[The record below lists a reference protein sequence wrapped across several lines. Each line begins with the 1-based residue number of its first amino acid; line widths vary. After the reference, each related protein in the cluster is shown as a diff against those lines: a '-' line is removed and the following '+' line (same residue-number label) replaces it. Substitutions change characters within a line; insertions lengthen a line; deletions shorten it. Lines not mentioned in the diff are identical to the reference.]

1 MNLHI
6 LKRIIIRFI
15 EFGGWRVVIEYI
27 RMGLLFTCVKSV
39 FMSIVKRKSLKSAY
53 YAIISR
59 MESVLTDRY
68 WHSEN
73 STSKPVVCN
82 LEDEQRKILW
92 FCWLQGLDNAPLSV
106 KKCIDVA
113 AREMP
118 QYTLRVITADNYKR
132 WVELPVYIEEKYKK
146 GYIPKA
152 HMSDLLRVE
161 LLSAYGGIY
170 MDASVYCS
178 GFGND
183 KLKERLAKIT
193 SCDMFFFRYF
203 DRNGTCVGIANWF
216 IVAKAGNPLLMDV
229 RRMMHAYWR
238 DYSCVVNY
246 YMMHLFMEL
255 ACKSF
260 SEIADKMPKLNAYHR
275 LRLGYMLEKGFDPRK
290 WETLKENVA
299 LHKLN
304 HRKVQSLSLP
314 EDGYN

>member
-1 MNLHI
+1 MNSHI

-15 EFGGWRVVIEYI
+15 EFGAWRVVIEYI

-53 YAIISR
+53 YA
-59 MESVLTDRY
+59 
-68 WHSEN
+68 

-132 WVELPVYIEEKYKK
+132 WVALPVYIEEKYKK

-178 GFGND
+178 GFVNE
-183 KLKERLAKIT
+183 KLKER
-193 SCDMFFFRYF
+193 
-203 DRNGTCVGIANWF
+203 
-216 IVAKAGNPLLMDV
+216 
-229 RRMMHAYWR
+229 
-238 DYSCVVNY
+238 
-246 YMMHLFMEL
+246 
-255 ACKSF
+255 
-260 SEIADKMPKLNAYHR
+260 
-275 LRLGYMLEKGFDPRK
+275 
-290 WETLKENVA
+290 
-299 LHKLN
+299 
-304 HRKVQSLSLP
+304 
-314 EDGYN
+314 